1 VRFTRLAIVNRLLA
15 PYRLSA
21 HDDGS
26 TPGLQLM
33 ASGGE
38 RVLVPDLE
46 ALWVEAARLAGMPI
60 DPLSPRALGDE

>member
-1 VRFTRLAIVNRLLA
+1 LRFTRLTMINRLLA
-15 PYRLSA
+15 PYRLRA

-33 ASGGE
+33 APDGE

-46 ALWVEAARLAGMPI
+46 ALWVQAERLAGTPI
-60 DPLSPRALGDE
+60 DPLSPRFLGDA